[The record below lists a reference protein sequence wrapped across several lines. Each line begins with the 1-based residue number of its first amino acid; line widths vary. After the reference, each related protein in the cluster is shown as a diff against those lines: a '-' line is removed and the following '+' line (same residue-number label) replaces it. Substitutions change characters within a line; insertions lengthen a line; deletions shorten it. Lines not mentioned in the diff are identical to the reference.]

1 MSEKCDRSFMRRVFD
16 CPVST
21 PIESYYLETSTLPV
35 RFIIM
40 GRRLMYLWSIL
51 HKSDNELVKKVYNT
65 QKEFPVK
72 NDWVLQVQD
81 DLSKCKIEL
90 SDEEIASMN
99 KEKFRKIVN
108 SAIKELSEE
117 YLSNLVEKHSKTEKL
132 VPSDKMQNYLT
143 NDDTTVNEKKLLFS
157 LRSRMYPVKMNY
169 RNGHSNLLCSL
180 CSKEEENQ
188 QHLLVCEKIVE
199 EEKLRN
205 VIMKNKIYYE
215 DIFGSPKKQTEAVK
229 IWKIIDEIWKRKLK
243 ATLDPSLSGSQDA
256 PLSASLQICNFVMTL
271 D

>member
-1 MSEKCDRSFMRRVFD
+1 
-16 CPVST
+16 
-21 PIESYYLETSTLPV
+21 
-35 RFIIM
+35 
-40 GRRLMYLWSIL
+40 
-51 HKSDNELVKKVYNT
+51 
-65 QKEFPVK
+65 
-72 NDWVLQVQD
+72 
-81 DLSKCKIEL
+81 
-90 SDEEIASMN
+90 
-99 KEKFRKIVN
+99 
-108 SAIKELSEE
+108 
-117 YLSNLVEKHSKTEKL
+117 
-132 VPSDKMQNYLT
+132 
-143 NDDTTVNEKKLLFS
+143 
-157 LRSRMYPVKMNY
+157 MNY

-256 PLSASLQICNFVMTL
+256 PLSAS
-271 D
+271 